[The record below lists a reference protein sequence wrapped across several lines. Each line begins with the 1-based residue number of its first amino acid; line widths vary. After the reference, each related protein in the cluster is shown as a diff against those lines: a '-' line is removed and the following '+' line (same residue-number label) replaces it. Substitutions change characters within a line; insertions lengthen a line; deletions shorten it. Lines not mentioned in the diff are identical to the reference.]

1 LGAVYLGKPSLA
13 LLGAAGL
20 VQERTSGALA
30 AASGAFLGERLPW
43 LDTGF

>member
-1 LGAVYLGKPSLA
+1 VYLGKPSLR

-20 VQERTSGALA
+20 VEERTEGALA
-30 AASGAFLGERLPW
+30 RTSHSFLGKRVPW